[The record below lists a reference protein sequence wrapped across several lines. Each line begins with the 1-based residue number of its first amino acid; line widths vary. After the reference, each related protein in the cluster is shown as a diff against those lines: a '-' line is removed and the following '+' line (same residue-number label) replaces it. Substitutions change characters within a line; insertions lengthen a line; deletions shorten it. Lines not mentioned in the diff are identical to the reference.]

1 MITCE
6 INTDLTTSIIYIEKD
21 DRHCCTISADTL
33 ENYSLRLPYLIVFLK
48 NEKSCSSFVTLSL
61 CVSMYFQTG
70 ESMRIV

>member
-48 NEKSCSSFVTLSL
+48 TKKV
-61 CVSMYFQTG
+61 VVPYFQTG

>member
-21 DRHCCTISADTL
+21 DRQCCTISGHIRELFIKATL
-33 ENYSLRLPYLIVFLK
+33 SYCILE

-70 ESMRIV
+70 ESLRIV